1 MKLSIAGPPSHD
13 SAFAVFAL
21 SSVAIASPRRP
32 HRCTVGGPAPG
43 RGQPG
48 FRPGAGGLFWN
59 AAQGPAGGP
68 CDIFGLSGAESFGGG
83 TGGFHGGSLS
93 NPNSFSF
100 FSAGVEYGQR
110 RTRAEQHKPAFH
122 EIGRS
127 IVRKP
132 ADGISVSSLG
142 SFGSSFT
149 PLTPSSFRDSTL
161 WAHQLPKACGDT
173 GTAPLPPARSPAEP
187 LCSPVA
193 TAAPI
198 PTVGSQGNANPRA
211 SHSPSAS
218 FARPPTAATFAGSAP
233 SSRTPPSSPASSAS
247 SSPTRKQTPERR
259 PRQEQ
264 PQQGQSQ
271 HNGNGSGRHHTNS
284 NNRSGP
290 STQNS
295 QGHSHV
301 SGKVRRQV
309 RALFERA
316 KEEERAGGI
325 DETRRLL
332 RQCLTLDRRDAH
344 SWLALAR
351 LEARC
356 GGVSLKPNSSPNSPA
371 SPLSVPMAEPES
383 FSLELSEAPGSSR
396 SDVAVSGAIGSAS
409 ASISSAPPKN
419 SGVELARSLFQEGV
433 CECPNSVHL
442 LQAWAV
448 LEHRCGDRDAARA
461 LFARGLELEPDNPYV
476 CQAWGLLEQRGG
488 NTEAARSLFRRS
500 VSLSPHPEVCAA
512 WAVLEAREG
521 NVRRSRE
528 LFECG
533 LKACKSSETP
543 SAAAIY
549 RSWAEIEERVG
560 DLVGARELL
569 SKAVTSQPRV
579 AEAYVALARLEA
591 RRGYRTRAL
600 ELMQTAAGLS
610 KKPPALV
617 FNAWAQV
624 EWTSCGRI
632 EAAREI
638 LERGHSLHPM
648 DPALL
653 QTLGTLEERCGNV
666 ARAKE
671 LFAASIRIRPTAP
684 AFVAWALV
692 EEKEGN
698 KVETVNLFEQ
708 ALLTDALHGAAYN
721 AYGMMEARRGELDR
735 ARAVYERGLKVYA
748 SASVWHGYGQLELK
762 LGRNPDRARELF
774 QCGVAQT
781 REDTAFIWHSWG
793 MLELSR
799 RSPLEAR
806 RVFLDALKRYPRNS
820 RVLVGAALA
829 HAAAYTNA
837 PSDEHAARDY
847 FKRAVAADPA
857 HAHAWQTWGVFELR
871 RGRRDAADALFR
883 RGLRLCPTHGALWQ
897 AWGVLETAN
906 GNFERA
912 RQLFARGA
920 AACPSH
926 VHLYQAWACMEVR
939 SGNVDRARE
948 LLDHALESDPCH
960 GPVWNAYG
968 LLEARHGTLAKA
980 RQNFLTGITRAPNH
994 APLYRTYGQT
1004 EARLGNYDRAREM
1017 FREGL
1022 KRDPW
1027 HAPLY
1032 HALAEFEAMIGNI
1045 GALAELKTEAEKYFG
1060 SEADATRAIHDGQE
1074 NLDTDVGDTSDD
1086 GVEYAS
1092 VVTPMELA
1100 LDCTTT
1106 DSPP

>member
-1 MKLSIAGPPSHD
+1 MVHPTCRRVASPAP
-13 SAFAVFAL
+13 AFVTSL
-21 SSVAIASPRRP
+21 VSSVAVPIRTPRRT
-32 HRCTVGGPAPG
+32 HRCTVGAPTTG
-43 RGQPG
+43 TGLPS
-48 FRPGAGGLFWN
+48 FRPGTGGLFWS

-68 CDIFGLSGAESFGGG
+68 CDIFGLNGAESFGGQG
-83 TGGFHGGSLS
+83 GAGFHGGSLG

-100 FSAGVEYGQR
+100 FSAVVEYGQR
-110 RTRAEQHKPAFH
+110 RTRAEQHGLVLH
-122 EIGRS
+122 VLS
-127 IVRKP
+127 H
-132 ADGISVSSLG
+132 SVSRSPAH
-142 SFGSSFT
+142 SFGSLSCPFSQVSRLSVSASPFLPLLRRTESADNVPAPLFSSPPIST
-149 PLTPSSFRDSTL
+149 PCYSAVSDIENCIPSGPDSDCLADVTQDRETSSF
-161 WAHQLPKACGDT
+161 AG
-173 GTAPLPPARSPAEP
+173 APVSAVIPGSPTSDA
-187 LCSPVA
+187 SA
-193 TAAPI
+193 FSAA
-198 PTVGSQGNANPRA
+198 V
-211 SHSPSAS
+211 H
-218 FARPPTAATFAGSAP
+218 
-233 SSRTPPSSPASSAS
+233 TPPSSPVSSNPSPHPRRPSPQRRLTQQHNGGARGRNSAANYGSNRSAS
-247 SSPTRKQTPERR
+247 S
-259 PRQEQ
+259 PRNAD
-264 PQQGQSQ
+264 GY
-271 HNGNGSGRHHTNS
+271 S
-284 NNRSGP
+284 N
-290 STQNS
+290 
-295 QGHSHV
+295 V
-301 SGKVRRQV
+301 SGKIHRQV

-316 KEEERAGGI
+316 KEEERAGSI

-332 RQCLTLDRRDAH
+332 RQCLALDRRDAH

-371 SPLSVPMAEPES
+371 SPLAAPSQKSAE
-383 FSLELSEAPGSSR
+383 LDLSATPLSTDACDAPGRPSS
-396 SDVAVSGAIGSAS
+396 SAS
-409 ASISSAPPKN
+409 STPSPSTSLQN
-419 SGVELARSLFQEGV
+419 SGIELARSLFDEGV
-433 CECPNSVHL
+433 RECPSSVHL

-448 LEHRCGDRDAARA
+448 LEHRCGDCQTART
-461 LFARGLELEPDNPYV
+461 LFARGLALEPDNPYV

-488 NTEAARSLFRRS
+488 NTEAARDLFSRS
-500 VSLSPHPEVCAA
+500 VNLRPHPEVCAA

-521 NVRRSRE
+521 NIPRARE
-528 LFECG
+528 LFQSG
-533 LKACKSSETP
+533 LKSCNSTNCP

-569 SKAVTSQPRV
+569 SKAIASQPRV
-579 AEAYVALARLEA
+579 SEAYVALARLEA

-610 KKPPALV
+610 KKPPAVV
-617 FNAWAQV
+617 FNAWAQI

-632 EAAREI
+632 EEARKI
-638 LERGHSLHPM
+638 LEQGHLLHPM

-653 QTLGTLEERCGNV
+653 QTLGTLEERCGNTQ
-666 ARAKE
+666 RAKE
-671 LFAASIRIRPTAP
+671 LFARSIRVRPTAP

-698 KVETVNLFEQ
+698 EVEAVSLFEQ

-793 MLELSR
+793 MLELGR
-799 RSPLEAR
+799 RCPLEAR

-829 HAAAYTNA
+829 HAAAFANV
-837 PSDEHAARDY
+837 PSDEHVARDY

-883 RGLRLCPTHGALWQ
+883 RGLRMCPTHGALWQ
-897 AWGVLETAN
+897 AWGVLETSN

-912 RQLFARGA
+912 RQLFGRGA

-939 SGNVDRARE
+939 CGNIDRARE
-948 LLDHALESDPCH
+948 LLDHALESDSCH

-968 LLEARHGTLAKA
+968 LLEERHGTLAKA

-1004 EARLGNYDRAREM
+1004 EARHGNYARAREM

-1032 HALAEFEAMIGNI
+1032 HAFAEFEGMVGNI
-1045 GALAELKTEAEKYFG
+1045 DALAELKIEAEKYFG
-1060 SEADATRAIHDGQE
+1060 SAVDATRAIYNGE
-1074 NLDTDVGDTSDD
+1074 ESLETDIGDSSNDA
-1086 GVEYAS
+1086 GEYSS
-1092 VVTPMELA
+1092 VATPMELA
-1100 LDCTTT
+1100 LNGAG
-1106 DSPP
+1106 SPP